1 MALALFGILF
11 SLFLLVYLV
20 ILKKRRRTLLTANG
34 IYHKSVFHK
43 LENKQATILSLLKEK
58 GQLSTTEI
66 LSVIEN
72 KALTY
77 VHNIRLKNEFIEKLN
92 NSIKLIFGLKE
103 FPFYQIK
110 GNKDNR
116 IKYLTVSVGFCE
128 ILKNIDIKIV

>member
-34 IYHKSVFHK
+34 IYHKSIFHK

-58 GQLSTTEI
+58 GHLSTTEI

-77 VHNIRLKNEFIEKLN
+77 VHNIRLKKEHVRIISFSHKL
-92 NSIKLIFGLKE
+92 
-103 FPFYQIK
+103 
-110 GNKDNR
+110 
-116 IKYLTVSVGFCE
+116 
-128 ILKNIDIKIV
+128 

>member
-1 MALALFGILF
+1 M
-11 SLFLLVYLV
+11 
-20 ILKKRRRTLLTANG
+20 
-34 IYHKSVFHK
+34 
-43 LENKQATILSLLKEK
+43 
-58 GQLSTTEI
+58 
-66 LSVIEN
+66 
-72 KALTY
+72 
-77 VHNIRLKNEFIEKLN
+77 KNEFIDKLN